1 MASTWRDAEDTCSAV
16 GAHLCTELAIS
27 SDVTRGTGCG
37 YDNKR
42 VFTSTKCA
50 TTPGGPLDGYI
61 AMRGKY
67 PDYAGGPICLK
78 PDQEV
83 STVDYKV
90 RCCSLKGRALAPGAS
105 FVRFDEPNSGGVTN
119 DTGDAMDYDYGD
131 IQSDYY
137 DDAGSA
143 TPPAPGTTDGP
154 SDNNGASIR
163 EAAGGGADD
172 DDGKSL
178 SGGVIAVIVIV
189 VLLAVVVAAVI
200 GALVGRRMLR
210 TERAAPA
217 KAVPEIVVD
226 SAVSIDDFPPE
237 KLLDNEL
244 KEKRLSAAPSI
255 RTTSYSSAVDEPV
268 GIMEDNGFVLDKDG
282 SLRLHSV
289 RRENP
294 TYRASTYD
302 TGDVVG
308 PAGVNTNT
316 SL

>member
-1 MASTWRDAEDTCSAV
+1 M
-16 GAHLCTELAIS
+16 
-27 SDVTRGTGCG
+27 
-37 YDNKR
+37 K
-42 VFTSTKCA
+42 
-50 TTPGGPLDGYI
+50 
-61 AMRGKY
+61 GKY
-67 PDYAGGPICLK
+67 PDFSGGAICLK

-83 STVDYKV
+83 STTDYKV
-90 RCCSLKGRALAPGAS
+90 RCCSLKAQALVPGAS
-105 FVRFDEPNSGGVTN
+105 FLRSDEPNSGGVTN
-119 DTGDAMDYDYGD
+119 DTGDAMDSGD
-131 IQSDYY
+131 IQSDYSDADY
-137 DDAGSA
+137 YDAGST
-143 TPPAPGTTDGP
+143 TPPPPGTTDGLA
-154 SDNNGASIR
+154 SDNDGASIK
-163 EAAGGGADD
+163 AAPGGGADD

-226 SAVSIDDFPPE
+226 SAASIDAPPE
-237 KLLDNEL
+237 PLLDNEL
-244 KEKRLSAAPSI
+244 KQKRPSALSAAPSI
-255 RTTSYSSAVDEPV
+255 RTTSYSSAIDEPAGV
-268 GIMEDNGFVLDKDG
+268 MEDNGFVLDKDG

-294 TYRASTYD
+294 AYCASTYD
-302 TGDVVG
+302 TGVVVG

>member
-1 MASTWRDAEDTCSAV
+1 M
-16 GAHLCTELAIS
+16 
-27 SDVTRGTGCG
+27 
-37 YDNKR
+37 K
-42 VFTSTKCA
+42 
-50 TTPGGPLDGYI
+50 
-61 AMRGKY
+61 GKY
-67 PDYAGGPICLK
+67 PDYSGGPICLK

-83 STVDYKV
+83 STSNYKV
-90 RCCSLKGRALAPGAS
+90 RCCSLKNRALAPGAS

-119 DTGDAMDYDYGD
+119 DTGDSMDSGD

-137 DDAGSA
+137 DAGSA
-143 TPPAPGTTDGP
+143 SDTPPPPGTTEEP
-154 SDNNGASIR
+154 SDSNGASIKA
-163 EAAGGGADD
+163 AAGGGADD

-226 SAVSIDDFPPE
+226 SAASIDAPPE
-237 KLLDNEL
+237 PLLDNEL
-244 KEKRLSAAPSI
+244 KQKRPSALSAAPSI
-255 RTTSYSSAVDEPV
+255 RTTSYSSAIDEPAGV
-268 GIMEDNGFVLDKDG
+268 MEDNGFVLDKDG

-294 TYRASTYD
+294 AYCASTYD
-302 TGDVVG
+302 TGVVVG